1 MTASPQSHPQTDNTA
16 EAKTYP
22 APLNVAALSLDIA
35 EADPAENLRRAK
47 AMLDLLPQGVEV
59 AVLPELFTTAFMSDS
74 ERMLSMAEYRTGPT
88 VKAIR
93 KWATEKQM
101 LISGSFLGKEAIA
114 GGAHEFFNRGFIATP
129 DGEIKFYDKHH
140 LFCLSDE
147 ARILTHGRM
156 RPPLVEFK
164 GWHISMI
171 ICYELRFPVWSRNV
185 DMQTE
190 LLLIPANW
198 PQARGYAWDTL
209 IRARAIENQQAVIG
223 ADRSGKDEYGT
234 YDGLSMIVDELGRP
248 IAPPLSHP
256 LVGCPPPTAPGSVT
270 ESPYGPILTATLSF
284 DKLMR
289 WRRWLPTDRDADR
302 FTLH

>member
-140 LFCLSDE
+140 LFEYAGEDRFYE
-147 ARILTHGRM
+147 RGNEKVVVEHEGIRF
-156 RPPLVEFK
+156 RLVTCFD
-164 GWHISMI
+164 
-171 ICYELRFPVWSRNV
+171 LRFPEWCRCHGDYDV
-185 DMQTE
+185 
-190 LLLIPANW
+190 LICVANW
-198 PQARGYAWDTL
+198 PEQRNTAW
-209 IRARAIENQQAVIG
+209 A
-223 ADRSGKDEYGT
+223 
-234 YDGLSMIVDELGRP
+234 
-248 IAPPLSHP
+248 
-256 LVGCPPPTAPGSVT
+256 
-270 ESPYGPILTATLSF
+270 
-284 DKLMR
+284 
-289 WRRWLPTDRDADR
+289 WLPHAIPAITGSPATMPPWQPRRA
-302 FTLH
+302 

>member
-59 AVLPELFTTAFMSDS
+59 AVLPELFTTAFMSD
-74 ERMLSMAEYRTGPT
+74 
-88 VKAIR
+88 
-93 KWATEKQM
+93 
-101 LISGSFLGKEAIA
+101 
-114 GGAHEFFNRGFIATP
+114 
-129 DGEIKFYDKHH
+129 YDKHH

-256 LVGCPPPTAPGSVT
+256 LVGCPPPTAPGSVI